1 MQALQEGSCTAESGT
16 GADTVDSVD
25 VSGGTLGSVTEET
38 CWEEGVAGPKLQ
50 QRAMVENGWTQTR
63 M

>member
-50 QRAMVENGWTQTR
+50 VWVKTYLNK
-63 M
+63 